1 MKRQFLLVLLV
12 WLGVCFLGA
21 LPYYFSGFFHGF
33 TNALFESV
41 SGFTTT
47 GATVS
52 TDIEALP
59 QWLLLWRSITQWL
72 GGMGIV
78 VLMIRPVARRIW
90 LLYVAFT
97 IIMFSLLVIFDMNWF
112 DAVTHSFS
120 TISTGGFSIR
130 NNNAA
135 FYNSPA
141 IEWVCTAFMFLA
153 GFSFTLI
160 WMLLRGKVG
169 NVIRNSEARAYTGI
183 VLIAGII
190 ITAVILRQSIPLGI
204 AARQAFF
211 HVTSLIST
219 SGFYTVDYN
228 LWPSAAQGVLFL
240 LLFIG
245 GCSGSAA
252 GGIKVIRYVILSKQT
267 WSEMRRIVHPRAVFS
282 IQLDGKSGKKKAVYG
297 VTGFVFL
304 YFLTLFFAAMLVSA
318 SGADIFTSFN
328 TALVCQGNIG
338 LGLGDFRLF
347 SSFPDYVKW
356 GLCLVMIAGRLE
368 LSAVLVLFTVDFW
381 RR

>member
-1 MKRQFLLVLLV
+1 MEKRFLLVFLV

-21 LPYYFSGFFHGF
+21 LPYYFSGYYNGF
-33 TNALFESV
+33 TNSFFESV

-52 TDIEALP
+52 TDIETLP

-72 GGMGIV
+72 GGMGIL
-78 VLMIRPVARRIW
+78 VLMIRPTARRIW
-90 LLYVAFT
+90 LLYVALT
-97 IIMFSLLVIFDMNWF
+97 ILMFLLLFIFGMNWF

-153 GFSFTLI
+153 GLNFTLI
-160 WMLLRGKVG
+160 LTLLRGKVG
-169 NVIRNSEARAYTGI
+169 NVLRNSEAKAYTGI
-183 VLIAGII
+183 VLIAGLFV
-190 ITAVILRQSIPLGI
+190 TAVILRQSLPLGA

-219 SGFYTVDYN
+219 SGFNAVDYN
-228 LWPSAAQGVLFL
+228 LWHSAAQSVLFL

-252 GGIKVIRYVILSKQT
+252 GGIKVFRYVILSKQT
-267 WSEMRRIVHPRAVFS
+267 WNEMRRIAHPRAVFS

-318 SGADIFTSFN
+318 SGADIFTSLN

-338 LGLGDFRLF
+338 LGDCRLF
-347 SSFPDYVKW
+347 SSFPDFVKW

-368 LSAVLVLFTVDFW
+368 LSAILVLFTVDFW

>member
-1 MKRQFLLVLLV
+1 MKRRFLLVFLV

-21 LPYYFSGFFHGF
+21 LPYYFSGYFNGF
-33 TNALFESV
+33 TNSLFESV
-41 SGFTTT
+41 SAFTTT

-72 GGMGIV
+72 GGMGII
-78 VLMIRPVARRIW
+78 VLMIRPTTRRIL
-90 LLYVAFT
+90 LLYVALT
-97 IIMFSLLVIFDMNWF
+97 IIMFSLLVIFGMNWF
-112 DAVTHSFS
+112 EAVTHSFS

-130 NNNAA
+130 NNSAA
-135 FYNSPA
+135 FYTSPA

-153 GFSFTLI
+153 GLNFTLI
-160 WMLLRGKVG
+160 WMLLRGRVG
-169 NVIRNSEARAYTGI
+169 NAMRNSEARAYTGI
-183 VLIAGII
+183 VLIASLFV
-190 ITAVILRQSIPLGI
+190 TTVILRQSSSLGTT
-204 AARQAFF
+204 ARQAFF
-211 HVTSLIST
+211 HVTSVIST
-219 SGFYTVDYN
+219 SGFYAVDYN

-252 GGIKVIRYVILSKQT
+252 GGIKVFRYVILSKQT
-267 WSEMRRIVHPRAVFS
+267 WNEMRRIVHPRAVFS

-297 VTGFVFL
+297 VAGFVFL
-304 YFLTLFFAAMLVSA
+304 YLLTLFFAAMLVSA

-338 LGLGDFRLF
+338 LGLGDYRLF
-347 SSFPDYVKW
+347 
-356 GLCLVMIAGRLE
+356 L
-368 LSAVLVLFTVDFW
+368 LS
-381 RR
+381 RIM